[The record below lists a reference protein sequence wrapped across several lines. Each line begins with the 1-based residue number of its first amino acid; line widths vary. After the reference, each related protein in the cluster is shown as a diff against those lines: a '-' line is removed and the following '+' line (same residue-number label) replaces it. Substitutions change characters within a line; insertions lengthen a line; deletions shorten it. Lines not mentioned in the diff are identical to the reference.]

1 MPPLRDQQHMSIVDA
16 DEYLW
21 LHQYCVRL
29 MHDDEVGAD
38 LTQETL
44 LEAWRHR
51 DKLVN
56 PHGRRA
62 WLAQIAHYVAH
73 RLRRSA
79 HQANQHLIR
88 LDDIPE
94 ADDPALIDLDFVQ
107 DLERQDLATLLE
119 QALALLPGDLRQALI
134 AHYIDEQ
141 PQKEIATRLGISQG
155 TLAVRLHR
163 GRLRLQRLFAT
174 ALADEAASF
183 GLGTARSPIWQDTS
197 RWCSQCGQ
205 HHLQTRFN
213 RDRQE
218 LFAQCPKCGPFIAH
232 QTMVL
237 AGARSARAALERVWT
252 WVDGYYS
259 QALLM
264 GTAPCTA
271 CGKPAP
277 VRQGVPLGVPIDNA
291 MLPTIH
297 IACPCGALNACPL
310 PWLGLASPI
319 GQAFQRNHR
328 RIRLAEQA
336 DIEVDG
342 SSARLI
348 VFASVTNSAKLVISI
363 KHDSSHPLTVR
374 VV

>member
-1 MPPLRDQQHMSIVDA
+1 MPPSREPQQMSIVDA

-21 LHQYCVRL
+21 LHHYCVRL
-29 MHDDEVGAD
+29 MHDDEAGAD

-51 DKLVN
+51 DKLVD

-62 WLAQIAHYVAH
+62 WLAQIAHNVAL

-79 HQANQHLIR
+79 HRASHHLTR
-88 LDDIPE
+88 LDDLPE
-94 ADDPALIDLDFVQ
+94 TDDPALIDLDFVN
-107 DLERQDLATLLE
+107 DLERQDLATLLDH
-119 QALALLPGDLRQALI
+119 ALALLPRDLRQALI

-141 PQKEIATRLGISQG
+141 PQNEIATRLGISQG

-163 GRLRLQRLFAT
+163 GRLRLQQLFAT
-174 ALADEAASF
+174 TLADEAASF
-183 GLGTARSPIWQDTS
+183 GLGTLRSPIWQDTR

-218 LFAQCPKCGPFIAH
+218 LFARCPKCGPFIAH

-237 AGARSARAALERVWT
+237 AGARSAHAALERVWT
-252 WVDGYYS
+252 WVDDYYS
-259 QALLM
+259 QALLR
-264 GTAPCTA
+264 GTAFCTA
-271 CGKPAP
+271 CRNPAP
-277 VRQGVPLGVPIDNA
+277 LRQGVPLGVPIDDA
-291 MLPTIH
+291 VLPTIH
-297 IACPCGALNACPL
+297 IACPCGAMNACPL

-336 DIEVDG
+336 DLEVDG
-342 SSARLI
+342 SSARTI
-348 VFASVTNSAKLVISI
+348 VFASVTDSAKLVIAI
-363 KHDSSHPLTVR
+363 TRDPAHPLTAQIV
-374 VV
+374 